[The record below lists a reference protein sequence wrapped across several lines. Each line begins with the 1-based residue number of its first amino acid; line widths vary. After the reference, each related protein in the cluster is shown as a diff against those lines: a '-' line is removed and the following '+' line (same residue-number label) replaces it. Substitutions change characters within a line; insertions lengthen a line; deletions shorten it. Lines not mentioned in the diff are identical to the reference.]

1 LLVPRELPVKTRVCR
16 LAPALLKGWLG
27 GNSAMSI
34 VHPSTPSLRA
44 VPSGAPDA
52 PSMGAA
58 LVVLLPDL
66 RRRAARLALTP
77 AAADDLVQDTV
88 ERALRFSAQ
97 YDPGSNLRGWAYQI
111 LFSVFITGYRRRR
124 RERRGMELLTLTPS
138 AWTQRSPFASPETQ
152 LSLTPSTT
160 VALDSLPVGFRDV
173 VSLIDLGDHTYRE
186 AAEMLAVPLGTV
198 MSRLHRGRR
207 MLAERLGVQVTGA
220 AA

>member
-1 LLVPRELPVKTRVCR
+1 MT
-16 LAPALLKGWLG
+16 
-27 GNSAMSI
+27 I
-34 VHPSTPSLRA
+34 VHPSTSSLRA
-44 VPSGAPDA
+44 VPTSSARE
-52 PSMGAA
+52 MGAS
-58 LVVLLPDL
+58 LVLLLPDL

-124 RERRGMELLTLTPS
+124 REKRGMELLTSTPS
-138 AWTQRSPFASPETQ
+138 AWTHRSPFAAPETQ

-160 VALDSLPVGFRDV
+160 VALDSLPAGFRDV
-173 VSLIDLGDHTYRE
+173 VSLIDLGEHTYRE
-186 AAEMLAVPLGTV
+186 AAEMLDVPLGTV

-207 MLAERLGVQVTGA
+207 LLAERLGASLTGA
-220 AA
+220 AAA

>member
-1 LLVPRELPVKTRVCR
+1 
-16 LAPALLKGWLG
+16 
-27 GNSAMSI
+27 MSI
-34 VHPSTPSLRA
+34 VQSSPSLCA
-44 VPSGAPDA
+44 A
-52 PSMGAA
+52 PSRPMGAS
-58 LVVLLPDL
+58 LVLILPDL

-124 RERRGMELLTLTPS
+124 REKRGMELLTLTPS
-138 AWTQRSPFASPETQ
+138 AWTHRSPFASPETQ
-152 LSLTPSTT
+152 LGLTPRTT
-160 VALDSLPVGFRDV
+160 VALASLPTGFRDV

-186 AAEMLAVPLGTV
+186 AADMLRVPLGTV

-207 MLAERLGVQVTGA
+207 MLADLLNVPLMGA
-220 AA
+220 AAA